1 MYEPNDPECNLI
13 CRLRARDDETL
24 EIMTP
29 ECGGRMPMSAPCFQ
43 PFHRRVPKLRLHRV
57 RPTLHMLIQRRL
69 GASEERSLNG
79 RDGGLHQKLPTAVVP
94 QRNDADTHTL
104 SDRNAN

>member
-1 MYEPNDPECNLI
+1 MYEPSDPECNLI
-13 CRLRARDDETL
+13 CRLRARGDEPL

-43 PFHRRVPKLRLHRV
+43 PFHRRVPKVRLHRV

-69 GASEERSLNG
+69 RASEERSLNG
-79 RDGGLHQKLPTAVVP
+79 RDGVLHQKLLSASVP
-94 QRNDADTHTL
+94 QRNDANTHTS
-104 SDRNAN
+104 SDRNAS

>member
-1 MYEPNDPECNLI
+1 MCEPNDPECNLI
-13 CRLRARDDETL
+13 CRLRARGDEPL

-43 PFHRRVPKLRLHRV
+43 PFHRRVPKVRLHRV

-69 GASEERSLNG
+69 RASEERSLNG
-79 RDGGLHQKLPTAVVP
+79 RDGVLHQKLLSASVP
-94 QRNDADTHTL
+94 QRNDANTHTS
-104 SDRNAN
+104 SDRNAS

>member
-24 EIMTP
+24 EIMTR

-43 PFHRRVPKLRLHRV
+43 PFNRRVPKVRLHRV
-57 RPTLHMLIQRRL
+57 RPTLHMLLQRRL
-69 GASEERSLNG
+69 RASEERSLNG
-79 RDGGLHQKLPTAVVP
+79 RDGVLHQKLLTAAVL
-94 QRNDADTHTL
+94 QRNDANTHTL
-104 SDRNAN
+104 SDRNAS